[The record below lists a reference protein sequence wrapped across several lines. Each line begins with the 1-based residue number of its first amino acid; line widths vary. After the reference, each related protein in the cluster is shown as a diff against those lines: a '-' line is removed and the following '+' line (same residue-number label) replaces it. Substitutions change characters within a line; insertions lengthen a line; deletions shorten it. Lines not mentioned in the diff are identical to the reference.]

1 MKIYAFADESSAS
14 VEGQIDALKRNKLD
28 GLEIRNVDGTNVS
41 EITIDKAKEV
51 KNRLIEIIPYLID
64 NYFIDL
70 TYNYSVLFKNNI
82 TLEDINNWNKIIA
95 LFGQK
100 N

>member
-1 MKIYAFADESSAS
+1 MPINSSDSDIVLIKHKMYLDKFKMLFSKISLEK
-14 VEGQIDALKRNKLD
+14 EIKL
-28 GLEIRNVDGTNVS
+28 S
-41 EITIDKAKEV
+41 EEV